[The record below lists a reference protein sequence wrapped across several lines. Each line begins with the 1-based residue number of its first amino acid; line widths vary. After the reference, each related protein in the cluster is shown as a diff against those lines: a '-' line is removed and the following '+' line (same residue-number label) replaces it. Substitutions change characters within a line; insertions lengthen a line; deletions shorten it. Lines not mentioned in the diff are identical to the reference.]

1 LHHFAEEKL
10 VVKAM
15 KTVTDKKGGNGSTGA
30 LLILF

>member
-15 KTVTDKKGGNGSTGA
+15 KTITGKKGGNKPTGA